1 MNSLE
6 GLGLGVL
13 ILDTGYMLS
22 SPSAY
27 QSLHFSGENGDQR

>member
-22 SPSAY
+22 RRASI
-27 QSLHFSGENGDQR
+27 SLGKMEITDDE